1 MKAAPLY
8 KDFWV
13 KIIGSLIASQIIDA
27 LNREESYFQRF
38 TTSYF
43 YTDLLGGFAIA
54 LLLWE
59 IVRRVT
65 CYLDRQYNW
74 MEKPAQRLA
83 LQAGLGIFMPSL
95 LSFFLTFA
103 FMRLAYNQDIFQT
116 SWLYNEFYTVIL
128 IIVLVNLVYF
138 TWWLYL
144 YRHEQS
150 AAPLAQIQ
158 HPQSEVFHPE
168 ERLIETVASNPTIE
182 VTKAGKTILLPYQLV
197 AYAWLNDSYCYI
209 KSWEGDNYVTTYTL
223 DEVSRLLNGCPF
235 FRVNRQVLISRKS
248 CVAYQSIENGKIELD
263 LNPGFKQPVVVSQ
276 KRAKDF
282 RKWVAEAQN

>member
-1 MKAAPLY
+1 MKATPLY

-38 TTSYF
+38 TTPYF
-43 YTDLLGGFAIA
+43 YTDLLGGFLIA
-54 LLLWE
+54 LFLWE
-59 IVRRVT
+59 FVRRIT
-65 CYLDRQYNW
+65 RYLDRQYNW
-74 MEKPAQRLA
+74 MEQPAQRLA
-83 LQAGLGIFMPSL
+83 LQASLGIFLPSL

-144 YRHEQS
+144 NKQEQLV
-150 AAPLAQIQ
+150 APTVQGEPLQTKAEQ
-158 HPQSEVFHPE
+158 PEVQSSIPH
-168 ERLIETVASNPTIE
+168 ASNPTIE
-182 VTKAGKTILLPYQLV
+182 VTKAGKTILLPHYQI
-197 AYAWLNDSYCYI
+197 AYAYLNDNYCYI
-209 KSWEGDNYVTTYTL
+209 KSWDGDNYVTTYTL
-223 DEVSRLLNGCPF
+223 DEVYRVLNGSSF
-235 FRVNRQVLISRKS
+235 FRANRQVLVSKKS

-263 LNPGFKQPVVVSQ
+263 LNPGFKSPVVVSQ
-276 KRAKDF
+276 KRARDF

>member
-27 LNREESYFQRF
+27 LNREESYVQRF

-59 IVRRVT
+59 IVRRIT
-65 CYLDRQYNW
+65 RYLDRQYSW
-74 MEKPAQRLA
+74 IEQPVQRLA
-83 LQAGLGIFMPSL
+83 LQVGLGIFLPSL

-116 SWLYNEFYTVIL
+116 TWLYNEFYTVIL

-144 YRHEQS
+144 YRQEQPI
-150 AAPLAQIQ
+150 APISDVQPLTTEAFQPEAQLFAT
-158 HPQSEVFHPE
+158 PSPD
-168 ERLIETVASNPTIE
+168 PTIE
-182 VTKAGKTILLPYQLV
+182 VTKAGKTILLPYQQV
-197 AYAWLNDSYCYI
+197 AYAYLNDSYCYI

-223 DEVSRLLNGCPF
+223 DEVSRMLDGCPF
-235 FRVNRQVLISRKS
+235 FRANRQILISRKA

-263 LNPGFKQPVVVSQ
+263 LNPGFKSPVVVSQ
-276 KRAKDF
+276 KRARDF
-282 RKWVAEAQN
+282 RKWVSNGQN

>member
-1 MKAAPLY
+1 MKATPLY

-43 YTDLLGGFAIA
+43 YTDLLGGFVIA

-59 IVRRVT
+59 IVRRIT
-65 CYLDRQYNW
+65 RYLDRQYSW
-74 MEKPAQRLA
+74 IEQPVQRLA
-83 LQAGLGIFMPSL
+83 LQVGLGIFMPSL

-144 YRHEQS
+144 YRQEQPIAPVS
-150 AAPLAQIQ
+150 HVHPLATD
-158 HPQSEVFHPE
+158 VFQPE
-168 ERLIETVASNPTIE
+168 DRIPTTPSTDPTIE
-182 VTKAGKTILLPYQLV
+182 VTKAGKTILLSHHQV
-197 AYAWLNDSYCYI
+197 AYAYLNDNYCYI

-223 DEVSRLLNGCPF
+223 DEVSRMLEGCPF
-235 FRVNRQVLISRKS
+235 FSVNRQVLISRKS

-263 LNPGFKQPVVVSQ
+263 LKPGFKWLCCMDPL
-276 KRAKDF
+276 
-282 RKWVAEAQN
+282 